1 MIPLLS
7 NQSRYGLKKVCVSID
22 YVSQNCIYSS
32 IFFSKMIK
40 NEYLK
45 RIENSKS
52 KKIYIPQHDT
62 RFV

>member
-7 NQSRYGLKKVCVSID
+7 NQSRYGLKKVCVI
-22 YVSQNCIYSS
+22 SQNCIYSS

-45 RIENSKS
+45 RIENSNS